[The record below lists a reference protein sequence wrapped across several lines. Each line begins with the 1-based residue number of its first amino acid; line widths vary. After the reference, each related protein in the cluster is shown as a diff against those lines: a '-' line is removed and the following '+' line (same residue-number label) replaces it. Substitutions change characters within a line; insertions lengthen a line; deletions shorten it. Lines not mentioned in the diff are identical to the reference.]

1 MRRGGRKA
9 DSPSI
14 KIRDTAMFNNAI
26 EFLKESKNEISRVVF
41 PSRQEVIGA
50 TAVVILS
57 VVVVSVFLGVV
68 DAGLTAIMK
77 AIIK

>member
-1 MRRGGRKA
+1 MLVYVAGEN
-9 DSPSI
+9 I
-14 KIRDTAMFNNAI
+14 MLNNAI
-26 EFLKESKNEISRVVF
+26 EFLKESRNELGRVVF

-68 DAGLTAIMK
+68 DAGLSAMMK
-77 AIIK
+77 ALIK